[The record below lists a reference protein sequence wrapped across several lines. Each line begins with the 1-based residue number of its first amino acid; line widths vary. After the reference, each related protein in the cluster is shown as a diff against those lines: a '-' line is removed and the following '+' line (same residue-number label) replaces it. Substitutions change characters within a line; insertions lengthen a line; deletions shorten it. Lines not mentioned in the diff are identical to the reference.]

1 MRRNDTEDARRAEL
15 VDAAIG
21 EIARR
26 GSLDVTVAQIAKR
39 AGVSSALA
47 HHYFG
52 TKERLFLAA
61 MRHILA
67 LHGTAVGRLLAG
79 AKTPRARV
87 EAVVRGSFAPANF
100 RPEIVAAWLML
111 YVGAQGSAEESRLLA
126 VYRGRLRSN
135 LLAGLRP
142 LLGPRAEDAAESV
155 AALID
160 GLYIRQGLSGAT
172 PDPARAAELVLA
184 HLEGL
189 LERRCDRTS

>member
-1 MRRNDTEDARRAEL
+1 MTATDQARRTQL
-15 VDAAIG
+15 VGAAID

-26 GSLDVTVAQIAKR
+26 GALDVTVAQIARR

-52 TKERLFLAA
+52 TKERIFLAA
-61 MRHILA
+61 MRHILD
-67 LHGTAVGRLLAG
+67 LHGRAVRRALEG
-79 AKTPRARV
+79 AETPRARV

-100 RPEIVAAWLML
+100 RPETVAAWLAF
-111 YVGAQGSAEESRLLA
+111 YVGAQTSEGAARLLA

-142 LLGPRAEDAAESV
+142 LLGPRAGDGAESV

-172 PDPARAAELVLA
+172 PDPDRAASLVLD
-184 HLEGL
+184 HLDAL
-189 LERRCDRTS
+189 LERARCDRTS